1 MGKQTA
7 EILGLK
13 HFGIHVKPLKRSRSE
28 KTTFAV
34 VVDAYSANKKC
45 QRYTG
50 ASLRYKLKS
59 KTLDLYDSELNV
71 VVSAK
76 PFNSAWADEV
86 KTFFEECGE
95 EDLNSMAY
103 WIPDLPW

>member
-1 MGKQTA
+1 MGKQTDR
-7 EILGLK
+7 ILGLK
-13 HFGIHVKPLKRSRSE
+13 SFGIRVVSLKRSRS
-28 KTTFAV
+28 KRTTFAV
-34 VVDAYSANKKC
+34 VVDAYSASKKC
-45 QRYTG
+45 QRYIG

-59 KTLDLYDSELNV
+59 KTIDLYDSELNV

>member
-13 HFGIHVKPLKRSRSE
+13 HFGIHVKPLKHSRSE
-28 KTTFAV
+28 KTTFI
-34 VVDAYSANKKC
+34 VVDAYDTRKRC
-45 QRYTG
+45 RRYIGT
-50 ASLRYKLKS
+50 SLRYKPKS

-95 EDLNSMAY
+95 EDLNSMSY